1 MMAYC
6 SIMTLLL
13 AFFIILQAFAP
24 VQHKGL
30 FYAGKGS
37 FVRALETFGLGGIW
51 DRAGGRVAPGAV
63 GPRYRSAE
71 GQDDPSIL
79 RRIDAERE
87 DAQRALE
94 ALEDQF
100 DVQEPRYGVGWLVTL
115 PTPFSYLDAEEE
127 FGPEQEKFC
136 QELAPRL
143 QPLILARGFVIRIGA
158 VLRGSDREE
167 LEQTRRALAA
177 AQRVRQKLV
186 DQMSPIVRE
195 AAATRFYSFCRREL
209 PENGHVGPPAT
220 QLRVDIMLTK
230 PYVRAFREQG
240 AAESE
245 TSETS

>member
-1 MMAYC
+1 MTAYC

-24 VQHKGL
+24 VQQEGL

-51 DRAGGRVAPGAV
+51 DRATGRVAPGVV
-63 GPRYRSAE
+63 GPRYRVPE
-71 GQDDPSIL
+71 GQEDRSIL
-79 RRIDAERE
+79 RRIDVERE

-94 ALEDQF
+94 ALEAQF
-100 DVQEPRYGVGWLVTL
+100 DVQEPRQGVGWQVTL

-127 FGPEQEKFC
+127 FGPEQEQFC

-158 VLRGSDREE
+158 VLRGSDSEE

-186 DQMSPIVRE
+186 DQMSPAVRE
-195 AAATRFYSFCRREL
+195 AAATRFYSFCRREI
-209 PENGHVGPPAT
+209 PENGYEGPSAAE
-220 QLRVDIMLTK
+220 LRVDIMLTK
-230 PYVRAFREQG
+230 PYVRAFSQQG
-240 AAESE
+240 ATESE
-245 TSETS
+245 TSETL